1 MNKIKSFFNLT
12 RNIILSNCKRLKFPY
27 KLTFPITNR
36 CNSRCLMCGI
46 WKRRPENEL
55 SLEEIRKIFANS
67 NQFSW
72 IDLTG
77 GEVFTREDFYDIV
90 EVILFECKD
99 LFLLHFPTNG
109 LLTRKIVDTVG
120 KIQKLKSCKIIITVS
135 IEGFEQLNDRIRGV
149 PGGWK
154 KQIETFIQ
162 LYEMPGIDAV
172 LGMTLSPYNYNKFDD
187 TFMAVKKI
195 YPKLKYKDFHVNI
208 AHVSN
213 HYYNNED
220 MQEKDYPVD
229 EVSREIR
236 QYMRYRGFPF
246 SPVSYLE
253 WQYLRQVET
262 FLYSGKT
269 PIRCH
274 ALHSSCFV
282 DPHGNVYPC
291 GMYNAKIGN
300 LRDYNY
306 DINKIWHSDRC
317 KEIQTE
323 IWNFKC
329 PQCWTPCEAYQSI
342 LGNLL
347 GFRNRTKGI

>member
-1 MNKIKSFFNLT
+1 MNRIKSFLDLSK
-12 RNIILSNCKRLKFPY
+12 NILLSNFQRLKFPY
-27 KLTFPITNR
+27 KLTFPITDR

-46 WKRRPENEL
+46 WKRKPKNEL
-55 SLEEIRKIFANS
+55 SLEEIRKFFANC
-67 NQFSW
+67 NQFLW

-77 GEVFTREDFYDIV
+77 GEVFMREDFYEVV
-90 EVILFECKD
+90 EAILFECKN
-99 LFLLHFPTNG
+99 LYLLHFPTNG
-109 LLTRKIVDTVG
+109 LLTKKIIDNVK

-135 IEGFEQLNDRIRGV
+135 VDGFEELNDKIRGV

-162 LYEMPGIDAV
+162 LYEMPGIEVV

-187 TFMAVKKI
+187 TFASVKKI

-213 HYYNNED
+213 HYYNNKE

-229 EVSREIR
+229 EVAGEIN
-236 QYMRYRGFPF
+236 QYMKYRGIPS
-246 SPVSYLE
+246 SPVSYIE
-253 WQYLRQVET
+253 WQYLRRVET
-262 FLYSGKT
+262 FLCGGKT

-274 ALHSSCFV
+274 ALYSSCFL

-291 GMYNAKIGN
+291 GMYNVNIGS

-306 DINKIWHSDRC
+306 DITKIWHSDRC
-317 KEIQTE
+317 KKIQTE

-347 GFRNRTKGI
+347 GLRNRPTGI

>member
-1 MNKIKSFFNLT
+1 MNRIKPYLYLSKNILT
-12 RNIILSNCKRLKFPY
+12 SNFKRLSFPY
-27 KLTFPITNR
+27 KLTFAITDR

-46 WKRRPENEL
+46 WKRKPENEL
-55 SLEEIRKIFANS
+55 TLEEIERFFASS
-67 NQFSW
+67 NRFSW

-77 GEVFTREDFYDIV
+77 GEVFMREDFFEIV
-90 EVILFECKD
+90 KAILFECKN
-99 LFLLHFPTNG
+99 LYLLHFPTNG
-109 LLTRKIVDTVG
+109 LLTKKIVNNVR
-120 KIQKLKSCKIIITVS
+120 KIQKLTSCKIIITVS
-135 IEGFEQLNDRIRGV
+135 MDGFEELNDKIRGV

-154 KQIETFIQ
+154 RQMETFIQ
-162 LYEMPGIDAV
+162 LYEMPGIEVV
-172 LGMTLSPYNYNKFDD
+172 LGMTLSPYNYNRFHE
-187 TFMAVKKI
+187 TFAAAKKI

-213 HYYNNED
+213 HYYNNKD
-220 MQEKDYPVD
+220 MQEKHYPVD
-229 EVSREIR
+229 EVARQIN
-236 QYMRYRGFPF
+236 QYMKYRGIPS

-253 WQYLRQVET
+253 WQYLRRVEA

-274 ALHSSCFV
+274 ALHSSCFL

-291 GMYNAKIGN
+291 GMYNTNVGN
-300 LRDYNY
+300 LRDHNY
-306 DINKIWHSDRC
+306 DIARIWHADRC
-317 KEIQTE
+317 KKIQTE

-347 GFRNRTKGI
+347 WHRNT